1 MEIGS
6 CEIEFGPIGVSNNRK
21 MFLRPQVFIWMI
33 RSNDMNE
40 VVICSAV
47 RTPIGNFMGQLSGFS
62 AVELG
67 AMVINGAISQAG
79 ISKQELDEIIMGNV
93 LPCGLGQNPCR
104 QAMIKAGGIA
114 FDVGALTI
122 NKVCGSGLKA
132 VMLLAQA
139 IQAGDAEVGIGG
151 GMESMSQAPY
161 YLERARTGYRMGNGS
176 LVDGMVHDGLWDVVN
191 DYHMGYTGELV
202 SEKYGISKED
212 MDKWS
217 YESNIKALDSIKTGK
232 FKEEIL
238 PVSVPQRK
246 AEPVLVDTDEGPR
259 TPDMDKMANLRSAF
273 KKDGLVTAGNASKI
287 SDGASAV
294 VVMSD
299 KKAKQLGAPVMAR
312 IVAQASAGLGLE
324 YVLMSPIKAIP
335 KVLKKAGLKI
345 ADIDLFEINEAFA
358 TSTVGVIRELEI
370 DPKKVNV
377 FGGAVALGHPIGA
390 SGARLLTT
398 LLYAM
403 EKRNAK
409 KGLVTLCLGGGEA
422 VALIVE
428 R

>member
-1 MEIGS
+1 
-6 CEIEFGPIGVSNNRK
+6 
-21 MFLRPQVFIWMI
+21 
-33 RSNDMNE
+33 
-40 VVICSAV
+40 
-47 RTPIGNFMGQLSGFS
+47 
-62 AVELG
+62 
-67 AMVINGAISQAG
+67 MVINEAINRAG
-79 ISKQELDEIIMGNV
+79 IAKSNLDEVVMGNV

-104 QAMIKAGGIA
+104 QAMIKAGDIS

-139 IQAGDAEVGIGG
+139 IQAGDAEVAVGG

-161 YLERARTGYRMGNGS
+161 YLERARSGYRMGNGS

-202 SEKYGISKED
+202 SEKYGISRGD

-217 YESNIKALDSIKTGK
+217 YDSNVKAMESGKSGK
-232 FKEEIL
+232 FKAEIV

-246 AEPVLVDTDEGPR
+246 SDPLLVDMDEGPVV
-259 TPDMDKMANLRSAF
+259 PDLKKMAKLRPAF
-273 KKDGLVTAGNASKI
+273 KKDGMVTAGNASKI
-287 SDGASAV
+287 SDGASAL
-294 VVMSD
+294 VVMSG
-299 KKAKQLGAPVMAR
+299 KKAKELGAPILAR

-335 KVLKKAGLKI
+335 KVLKKAGLAIK
-345 ADIDLFEINEAFA
+345 DIDLFEINEAFA
-358 TSTVGVIRELEI
+358 TSTVGVIRELGI
-370 DPKKVNV
+370 DPLKVNIH
-377 FGGAVALGHPIGA
+377 GGAVALGHPIGA

-403 EKRNAK
+403 EERDAKR
-409 KGLVTLCLGGGEA
+409 GLVTLCLGGGEA